1 MTIANGS
8 VTPESISAWRSA
20 ISGSNLLIR
29 SRAGA
34 VVSVIGSALELFDRI
49 DQLADRLDLG
59 LHVHRDQDVEFV
71 LDRGD
76 EIHHRQAVPFA
87 IALNGLRPKTG
98 REARRERVWQYV

>member
-59 LHVHRDQDVEFV
+59 LHVPRDQDVDFV
-71 LDRGD
+71 LARGD
-76 EIHHRQAVPFA
+76 ELLHRRAVPFE
-87 IALNGLRPKTG
+87 IALNGRRPHP
-98 REARRERVWQYV
+98 RDPLLV